1 MFRPLRVN
9 AAAPGTAK
17 GIAVSD
23 IFAEVDE
30 ELRADRAQKLL
41 KKYGGVLIGAAVF
54 VVACVAGWQA
64 WRAHEARETA
74 RIAAIFLDATKA
86 AVATPGVERDTA
98 LLEFDKVTREGSPGY
113 RSLSRLRAAAMRF
126 DAGEKDA
133 ALRLWD
139 DTANDTSGDPVLR
152 DLASLLWVW
161 HQVDTGA
168 PDVLRARL
176 GKLTAPD
183 AAWRP
188 LAEEAQ
194 ALLDLREGRK
204 EAARDILKRL
214 AADPAAPDGVRARA
228 GGLLERL
235 SAELAG

>member
-1 MFRPLRVN
+1 MVCRPGR
-9 AAAPGTAK
+9 AGHAK

-41 KKYGGVLIGAAVF
+41 KKYGGVLIGAAAV

-64 WRAHEARETA
+64 WRAHETRETA
-74 RIAAIFLDATKA
+74 RVASIFLEATKSATA
-86 AVATPGVERDTA
+86 APGPVRDAALITFDQVA
-98 LLEFDKVTREGSPGY
+98 REGSAGY
-113 RSLSRLRAAAMRF
+113 RTLARLRAASLRF

-139 DTANDTSGDPVLR
+139 DAANDAAGDPVLR
-152 DLASLLWVW
+152 DLAHLLWVW
-161 HQVDTGA
+161 HQIDSA
-168 PDVLRARL
+168 PPDILRARL
-176 GKLTAPD
+176 FKLTAPD

-204 EAARDILKRL
+204 AAARDIFKRL
-214 AADPAAPDGVRARA
+214 SADPAAPDGVRGRA

-235 SAELAG
+235 SAELGD

>member
-1 MFRPLRVN
+1 MVRRPGC
-9 AAAPGTAK
+9 AGHAK

-41 KKYGGVLIGAAVF
+41 KKYGGVLIGAAVV

-74 RIAAIFLDATKA
+74 RVAGIFLEATKA
-86 AVATPGVERDTA
+86 AAAAPGVERDTA
-98 LLEFDKVTREGSPGY
+98 LLELDQVAREGGAGY
-113 RSLSRLRAAAMRF
+113 RTLARLRAASMRF
-126 DAGEKDA
+126 DAGEKEA

-139 DTANDTSGDPVLR
+139 DAANDSAGDPVLR
-152 DLASLLWVW
+152 DLANLLWAW
-161 HQVDTGA
+161 HQIDSGP

-176 GKLTAPD
+176 FKLTAPD

-204 EAARDILKRL
+204 AAARDILKRL
-214 AADPAAPDGVRARA
+214 SADPAAPDGVRGRA

-235 SAELAG
+235 SAELGD